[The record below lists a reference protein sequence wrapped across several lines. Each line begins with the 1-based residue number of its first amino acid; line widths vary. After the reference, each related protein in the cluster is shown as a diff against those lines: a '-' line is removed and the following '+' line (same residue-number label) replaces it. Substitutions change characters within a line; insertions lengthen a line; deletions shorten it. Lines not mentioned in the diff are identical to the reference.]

1 MRVLVIPGSVRPNS
15 ANHNIIPYVEQ
26 DLASRDGVEFEVA
39 SLDDIRLPFYDSPM
53 PPSAEGFEPTDEKV
67 KAWTE
72 KVGAFDAY
80 VFVAPEYNHSMSAIQ
95 KNAIDWVFKEWNDK
109 KATVVTY
116 NWYDHKN
123 TIDTFRAVLPIVKMT
138 LVEPVA
144 GLKFGVELAPDGT
157 GAVIDEAAVKSKIH
171 EAVSALTEA

>member
-15 ANHNIIPYVEQ
+15 TNHTLIPYVEQ
-26 DLASRDGVEFEVA
+26 ELAAHSDVEFEVA
-39 SLDDIRLPFYDSPM
+39 SLDDIRLPFYDAPM
-53 PPSAEGFEPTDEKV
+53 PPSAEGFEATDEKV

-80 VFVAPEYNHSMSAIQ
+80 VFVAAEYNHSIAAIQ
-95 KNAIDWVFKEWNDK
+95 KNAIDWVFKEWNGK
-109 KATVVTY
+109 KAAVVTY

-123 TIDTFRAVLPIVKMT
+123 AADALSKMLPIVKLSM
-138 LVEPVA
+138 VEPVA

-157 GAVIDEAAVKSKIH
+157 VIDESAVKAKIH
-171 EAVSALTEA
+171 DAISALVTA